1 MTQIKIGRISIRS
14 PAVSISSL
22 SSHPNCIA
30 MLVFK
35 FGGASV
41 KDAEA
46 VKNVSRILSL
56 FPDQKRLIVI
66 SAMGKT
72 TNALEEIVNALWK
85 RETSSYRYLVE
96 ECFNFHINI
105 LNKLFKEKH
114 YAVHHEVETIF
125 DNLRAKI
132 ENPISDNFDFEYD
145 QIVSL
150 GEVLSTLIVDAF
162 LREEGHLSAWADAR
176 KLIRTNHSYRDG
188 DVDWNKTQLLIEERL
203 LPMYKN
209 VNCVITQGFIGHTS
223 EGFTT
228 TLGREGSDYTAGI
241 LAYCTDAESVTIWKD
256 VPGMLN
262 ADPKWFDNTIKLDQI
277 SFKEAI
283 ELSYYGASVIHP
295 KTIKPL
301 QNKQI
306 PLYVKSFI
314 HPDEPGTAIQSSMD
328 YDHLVPSFIFKMKQ
342 VLFSITPKDFSFIVE
357 ENLREVFELLSKS
370 GTKINL
376 MQNSALSFSFV
387 VDQDKIDIEQVLA
400 LFRSKYEIKF
410 NQDLE
415 LVTIRHYDDATIA
428 RVTEGK
434 ETILEQ
440 KTRQTVRLLV
450 KNV

>member
-1 MTQIKIGRISIRS
+1 
-14 PAVSISSL
+14 
-22 SSHPNCIA
+22 

-46 VKNVSRILSL
+46 VKNVSKILSL
-56 FPDQKRLIVI
+56 FPNQKRLVVI

-72 TNALEEIVNALWK
+72 TNALEEIVKALWNK
-85 RETSSYRYLVE
+85 EASSYRYLVE

-125 DNLRAKI
+125 DMLRARI

-145 QIVSL
+145 QVVSL

-176 KLIRTNHSYRDG
+176 KLIRTNHQYRDG
-188 DVDWNKTQLLIEERL
+188 DVDWNKTQSLIEERL
-203 LPMYKN
+203 LPLYKN

-357 ENLREVFELLSKS
+357 ENLSEVFELLSRS

-387 VDQDKIDIEQVLA
+387 VDQDKIDIEKVLE
-400 LFRSKYEIKF
+400 LFRNKYEIKF
-410 NQDLE
+410 NENLE
-415 LVTIRHYDDATIA
+415 LVTIRHYDAATIA

-434 ETILEQ
+434 ETLLEQ

>member
-1 MTQIKIGRISIRS
+1 
-14 PAVSISSL
+14 
-22 SSHPNCIA
+22 

-41 KDAEA
+41 KDAGA
-46 VKNVSRILSL
+46 VKNVSKILSL
-56 FPDQKRLIVI
+56 YPGKKRLIVI

-72 TNALEEIVNALWK
+72 TNALEEIVHALWNRDQVAFRHK
-85 RETSSYRYLVE
+85 VD
-96 ECFNFHINI
+96 ECFNFHLNI
-105 LNKLFKEKH
+105 LNGLFREKH
-114 YAVHHEVETIF
+114 YAVHHEIETIF
-125 DNLRAKI
+125 ETLRHRI
-132 ENPISDNFDFEYD
+132 DHPVSDNYDFEYD
-145 QIVSL
+145 QIVSI
-150 GEVLSTLIVDAF
+150 GEVVSTLIVDAF
-162 LREEGHLSAWADAR
+162 LREEGHSSAWADAR
-176 KLIRTNHSYRDG
+176 KLIRTDHRYRDG
-188 DVDWNKTQLLIEERL
+188 NVDWDKTRALIEERL
-203 LPMYKN
+203 QPVLKD
-209 VNCVITQGFIGHTS
+209 VSCVVTQGFIGHTS

-241 LAYCTDAESVTIWKD
+241 LAYCTNAESVTIWKD

-262 ADPKWFDNTIKLDQI
+262 ADPKWFDHTIKLDQI

-283 ELSYYGASVIHP
+283 ELAYYGASVIHP

-314 HPDEPGTAIQSSMD
+314 HPEEPGTVIQSSMD

-357 ENLREVFELLSKS
+357 ENLSEVFELLSRS
-370 GTKINL
+370 GVKINL

-387 VDQDKIDIEQVLA
+387 ADQEKIDVAGTLA
-400 LFRSKYEIKF
+400 LFKDKYEVRF
-410 NQDLE
+410 NEGLE
-415 LVTIRHYDDATIA
+415 LITIRHYDAATIQ

-450 KNV
+450 RH